1 MGSKPTQCI
10 IMKLKYKCKYCNKEL
25 NRPCALAM
33 HERTC
38 KLNPNRKPL
47 ENHVCNWPKKKSN
60 NDWVCNFCNLK
71 FNTKSEL
78 YNHKHNAHNIETR
91 QRNQICPYCGQ
102 IMANKRKH
110 FKICENKRHQGF
122 KWSDEEKKNLSE
134 KRKVYLKE
142 HPDEHPW
149 KRNTKFKSKPCE
161 HLKTVLKQKF
171 NFEEEY
177 TDIRWEHNY
186 SIDIAFL
193 DKKLAIEVNGNQHY
207 TNEGKLNTYFQNR
220 HDYLAKQG
228 WRILEVHYS
237 WCYKEDKI
245 QEIVTAIENSIE
257 IDLTEHEL
265 LFAYK
270 QKTLEERNKEKQKN
284 KEKRNEEKEKRK
296 LQILNSGVDL
306 TKFGWVDKV
315 SQITKLTRRQIARI
329 VKLTDLKNVV
339 YIRHIN
345 Q

>member
-1 MGSKPTQCI
+1 MGSVPTQR
-10 IMKLKYKCKYCNKEL
+10 IMDLKWKCKDCGESFETKAKLYVHRHEVHNIKSHDRSNVCEFCKEKY
-25 NRPCALAM
+25 
-33 HERTC
+33 EG
-38 KLNPNRKPL
+38 RKR
-47 ENHVCNWPKKKSN
+47 EH
-60 NDWVCNFCNLK
+60 LK
-71 FNTKSEL
+71 F
-78 YNHKHNAHNIETR
+78 
-91 QRNQICPYCGQ
+91 CP
-102 IMANKRKH
+102 K
-110 FKICENKRHQGF
+110 KRHQGF
-122 KWSDEEKKNLSE
+122 KWTDEEKKNLSE
-134 KRKVYLKE
+134 KRKAYLKE

-149 KRNTKFKSKPCE
+149 KRNTNFKSKPCE

-177 TDIRWEHNY
+177 TDTRWEHNY

-220 HDYLAKQG
+220 HDYLTKQG

-245 QEIVTAIENSIE
+245 QEIVTAIENSTE

-270 QKTLEERNKEKQKN
+270 RKTLEERNKEKLKK
-284 KEKRNEEKEKRK
+284 KEKRNDEIEKRK
-296 LQILNSGVDL
+296 LQILNSGEDL

-315 SQITKLTRRQIARI
+315 SKITKLTGRQIARI
-329 VKLTDLKNVV
+329 VKLTDLKDVV
-339 YIRHIN
+339 YIRHKKR
-345 Q
+345 

>member
-1 MGSKPTQCI
+1 MD
-10 IMKLKYKCKYCNKEL
+10 LRWKCKDCGESFETKAKLYEH
-25 NRPCALAM
+25 R
-33 HERTC
+33 HE
-38 KLNPNRKPL
+38 
-47 ENHVCNWPKKKSN
+47 
-60 NDWVCNFCNLK
+60 
-71 FNTKSEL
+71 
-78 YNHKHNAHNIETR
+78 AHNIKTR
-91 QRNQICPYCGQ
+91 DRSNICEFCKEKYEGRKREHLKICP
-102 IMANKRKH
+102 K
-110 FKICENKRHQGF
+110 KRHQGF
-122 KWSDEEKKNLSE
+122 KWTDEERKNLSE
-134 KRKVYLKE
+134 KRKAYLKK

-149 KRNTKFKSKPCE
+149 KRNTNFKSKPCE

-177 TDIRWEHNY
+177 TDTRWEHNY

-220 HDYLAKQG
+220 HDYLVEQG

-245 QEIVTAIENSIE
+245 QEIVTAIENSTE
-257 IDLTEHEL
+257 IDFTEHEL

-270 QKTLEERNKEKQKN
+270 RKTLEERDKEKQKK
-284 KEKRNEEKEKRK
+284 KEKRNDEIEKRK

-306 TKFGWVDKV
+306 TIFGWVEKV
-315 SQITKLTRRQIARI
+315 SKLTKLTGRQIARI
-329 VKLTDLKNVV
+329 VKLTDLKDVV
-339 YIRHIN
+339 YIRHKK